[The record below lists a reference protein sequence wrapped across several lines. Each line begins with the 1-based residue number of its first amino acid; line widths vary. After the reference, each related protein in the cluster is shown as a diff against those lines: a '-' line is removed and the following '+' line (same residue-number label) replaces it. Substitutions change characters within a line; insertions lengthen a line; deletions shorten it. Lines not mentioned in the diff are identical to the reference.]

1 MARRSLASAVML
13 ASLGALAA
21 KPVDA
26 EKSASVTGPAPDPS
40 PVDAQLADLT
50 ARLADAEKA
59 LTTAHESY
67 EKQLATAATENTSL
81 RARVEELELSIAKQ
95 VDETAEHIRDLTARF
110 DAAWKRRE
118 EEIDERFRVM
128 RESAAPLVIPDGA
141 LPSTAPVRGRVQRFA
156 AALIHCHDG
165 AGAKLA
171 IRAGDPIPEG
181 ADLTGVHPTAIE
193 ER

>member
-1 MARRSLASAVML
+1 MARRSIASAVML

-26 EKSASVTGPAPDPS
+26 EKSASATGPAPDPP
-40 PVDAQLADLT
+40 PVDPQIVDLT

-59 LTTAHESY
+59 LTTTHESY
-67 EKQLATAATENTSL
+67 EKQLADAAAENTSL
-81 RARVEELELSIAKQ
+81 RSRVEELELSIAKQ

-118 EEIDERFRVM
+118 EEIAERFRVM
-128 RESAAPLVIPDGA
+128 RESAAPLVIPEGT

-171 IRAGDPIPEG
+171 IRAGEAIPDD
-181 ADLTGVHPTAIE
+181 ADLTGVHHSAIE

>member
-1 MARRSLASAVML
+1 MARRSIASAVML

-26 EKSASVTGPAPDPS
+26 EKGASVTGPAPDPS

-50 ARLADAEKA
+50 ARLVDAEKA

-67 EKQLATAATENTSL
+67 EKQLADM
-81 RARVEELELSIAKQ
+81 R
-95 VDETAEHIRDLTARF
+95 AEHDAQIVDLTARF

-118 EEIDERFRVM
+118 EEIAERFRVM
-128 RESAAPLVIPDGA
+128 RESAAPLVIPEGT
-141 LPSTAPVRGRVQRFA
+141 LPSTAPVRGRAQRFA

-171 IRAGDPIPEG
+171 IRAGEAIPED

>member
-1 MARRSLASAVML
+1 MARRNLAGAVML

-26 EKSASVTGPAPDPS
+26 EKGASVTGPAPDPS

-67 EKQLATAATENTSL
+67 EAQLATAATENTSL
-81 RARVEELELSIAKQ
+81 RARVEELELTLAT
-95 VDETAEHIRDLTARF
+95 ERDGAQKRLDDLRADF
-110 DAAWKRRE
+110 DAAWERRE
-118 EEIDERFRVM
+118 R
-128 RESAAPLVIPDGA
+128 A
-141 LPSTAPVRGRVQRFA
+141 LGGDKPSPSAPVRGRVQRFA

-171 IRAGDPIPEG
+171 IRAGEAIPDD